1 MSKIRG
7 THSSPGIYTE
17 INDLQYKANSVG
29 ITTLGLVG
37 ETLKGPAFEPIKIS
51 DWPSYTDYF
60 GGTSPVK
67 FKDTQYPQYEL
78 PYIAQSYL
86 KKSNQVYVCRV
97 LGLSGYN
104 AGPAFVITAS
114 TSKGSNDAEPN
125 RHVVAILRARG
136 QYQKYGSSLDN
147 CSTTTSKYDNLEY
160 MCDKIKLV
168 PYKGVSVSWDICN
181 DNVITGGTEIDTTN
195 GFPVNSLN
203 YGQFNIQA
211 IKTTKK
217 TETETG
223 VTETVV
229 AEYSVSLNPGA
240 KDYIYSVLG
249 GTATDGNA
257 ALFVEELYD
266 YKHQENVDSGT
277 VTIINKEPLIIG
289 KLTVTEVTDPV
300 LDFVT
305 LPHTELTKKNL
316 GQTFVYDESRLKSEG
331 MTDNDLPKYAQYKP
345 NTDEFDI
352 TTGDIPVLTAM
363 TTGDIYVVKN
373 FVSSTGKKTLVYAQ
387 VVGSDKNKTKKSVS
401 EITTGNTVGVVNVL
415 KYDTLVYKK
424 TSTGETN
431 TSSVES
437 LSTINDMNDYREQ
450 FRSAVTPWIVS
461 ELKGNSTKLEVKK
474 LFRFHTITDGNEAN
488 SEVKI
493 SISNIRP
500 DDGTFDVIIRDFD
513 DSDGNPTILE
523 SYKKLTMVPGD
534 SKYIGLQIGTV
545 DGTYESK
552 SKYVMVEVIENDMT
566 AECVPAGFM
575 GYPIREYPDFEIK
588 GSNKSAKCISPSFT
602 YNTVYDDDIKDRKQ
616 YFGLSDITGVDI
628 DMLSYKGKNAYS
640 TKYTRGYT
648 NGFHLDS
655 TLSDTVRNA
664 MGKVDGEYTMNVKV
678 DGEDVMHWTTVNVN
692 NVTNEGKPPVIGSES
707 SMSGTIY
714 ENINLRKF
722 TVYPYGGFDGWDI
735 YRKARTNTDEYKANK
750 YKGSVSN
757 GSGSNF
763 SKIYNGDT
771 LNLSGNAITT
781 DYYAYLAGYKQF
793 ENPEL
798 YQINLFATPGIDY
811 VNNGSLVN
819 EVISMLE
826 EDRKDTFYVVTTPDK
841 PSGASDAVDEM
852 YSSSDASSNL
862 DDSSIDT
869 YYAASYYPW
878 VKYYD
883 STNNMYINLPAT
895 KDVLRNMADVDNKKY
910 PWIAPAGIERGDVE
924 CVKTHFF
931 AKLEDEDN
939 VYENRINPIKTFSKD
954 GVKVWGEK
962 TLYTGD
968 TPMNRINT
976 VRLVLYL
983 RKLINESCRR
993 LIFEPNDT
1001 TLKDEFRSIVE
1012 PILQNIK
1019 VERGIVDFRLDI
1031 SQTVEEMDAHEMN
1044 CKLWVKPTPT
1054 LEYIG
1059 ITFMVSPLGVD
1070 FDE

>member
-60 GGTSPVK
+60 GGTSPAK

-104 AGPAFVITAS
+104 AGPAFVITAFGES
-114 TSKGSNDAEPN
+114 DVDNENNKVKG
-125 RHVVAILRARG
+125 HVIAVLRPRG
-136 QYQKYGSSLDN
+136 KYQKYGQLNIDK
-147 CSTTTSKYDNLEY
+147 CQTTSTYDELDYACDTIELTEYVSGTISFDECETGDTKYSFDT
-160 MCDKIKLV
+160 
-168 PYKGVSVSWDICN
+168 N
-181 DNVITGGTEIDTTN
+181 DMGLQGKF
-195 GFPVNSLN
+195 FPVNSLN
-203 YGQFNIQA
+203 YGRFTIVA
-211 IKTTKK
+211 KK
-217 TETETG
+217 GDTIVGT
-223 VTETVV
+223 
-229 AEYSVSLNPGA
+229 YPVSLNAGA

-249 GTATDGNA
+249 GTANDGNA
-257 ALFVEELYD
+257 AVFVEELYD
-266 YKHQENVDSGT
+266 YKLQESVDNGE
-277 VTIINKEPLIIG
+277 IKAILAEPLTVRR
-289 KLTVTEVTDPV
+289 LAVTEVADPV

-305 LPHTELTKKNL
+305 LNQSQLTRKNV
-316 GQTFVYDESRLKSEG
+316 GQTFIYDKSHFGTTQE
-331 MTDNDLPKYAQYKP
+331 DDLPKYSVFKEPEQPRAVTGGKTVTSVWTEMPMVTGEIYIVKQRTDDSGKKVIYYSQLLEENKP
-345 NTDEFDI
+345 KTVSKINNTD
-352 TTGDIPVLTAM
+352 P
-363 TTGDIYVVKN
+363 
-373 FVSSTGKKTLVYAQ
+373 KKPTVNAVY
-387 VVGSDKNKTKKSVS
+387 
-401 EITTGNTVGVVNVL
+401 IL
-415 KYDTLVYKK
+415 KYDTMVYLNDK
-424 TSTGETN
+424 TE
-431 TSSVES
+431 VES
-437 LSTINDMNDYREQ
+437 LSTVNDMNDYKEQ
-450 FRSAVTPWIVS
+450 FRSAMTPWVVS
-461 ELKGNSTKLEVKK
+461 ELKNGGRYGEKHAQQQTESLNLELKK
-474 LFRFHTITDGNEAN
+474 LFRFHTITDGNDAN
-488 SEVKI
+488 REVKI
-493 SISNIRP
+493 SIANIRP
-500 DDGTFDVIIRDFD
+500 DDGTFDVYIRDFD

-534 SKYIGLQIGTV
+534 KKYIGLQIGTI
-545 DGTYESK
+545 DGTYEVK
-552 SKYVMVEVIENDMT
+552 SKYVMVEVIEDDMT
-566 AECVPAGFM
+566 AECVPSGFM
-575 GYPIREYPDFEIK
+575 GYPVRSYGEYKITN
-588 GSNKSAKCISPSFT
+588 NKETATVECIPPSFK
-602 YNTVYDDDIKDRKQ
+602 YNTVYDEDIKSKKQ
-616 YFGLSDITGVDI
+616 YFGLSDITGVDVDI
-628 DMLSYKGKNAYS
+628 LTYKGKNAYS
-640 TKYTRGYT
+640 NKYKTGYT

-655 TLSDTVRNA
+655 TLSLAKLET
-664 MGKVDGEYTMNVKV
+664 GITITIDGEK
-678 DGEDVMHWTTVNVN
+678 DVMGWDTVNVN
-692 NVTNEGKPPVIGSES
+692 NVTSEGKIPVIGTES
-707 SMSGTIY
+707 SMEGTIY
-714 ENINLRKF
+714 EDVNLRKF
-722 TVYPYGGFDGWDI
+722 TLYPYGGFDGWDI
-735 YRKARTNTDEYKANK
+735 YRKSRTNTEEYKANK
-750 YKGSVSN
+750 YKGNVTK
-757 GSGSNF
+757 GSTANF

-1019 VERGIVDFRLDI
+1019 VERGIVDFRLNI

>member
-60 GGTSPVK
+60 GGTSPAK

-104 AGPAFVITAS
+104 AGPAFVITAFGES
-114 TSKGSNDAEPN
+114 DVDKENNKVKG
-125 RHVVAILRARG
+125 HVIAVLRSRG
-136 QYQKYGSSLDN
+136 KYQKYGQLNIDKCQTASTYDELDYA
-147 CSTTTSKYDNLEY
+147 CDTIELTEYVSGTISFDECKTGDTKYSFDAN
-160 MCDKIKLV
+160 
-168 PYKGVSVSWDICN
+168 N
-181 DNVITGGTEIDTTN
+181 DGLDEIL
-195 GFPVNSLN
+195 FPINSLN
-203 YGQFNIQA
+203 YGRFTIVAKKGDA
-211 IKTTKK
+211 IVGT
-217 TETETG
+217 
-223 VTETVV
+223 
-229 AEYSVSLNPGA
+229 YPVSLNAGA

-249 GTATDGNA
+249 GTANDGNA
-257 ALFVEELYD
+257 AVFVEELYD
-266 YKHQENVDSGT
+266 YKLQESVDNGE
-277 VTIINKEPLIIG
+277 IKAILAEPLTVRR
-289 KLTVTEVTDPV
+289 LAVTEVADPV

-305 LPHTELTKKNL
+305 LNQSQLTRKNV
-316 GQTFVYDESRLKSEG
+316 GQTFIYDKSRFDATKE
-331 MTDNDLPKYAQYKP
+331 DDYPKYAEFKKIEP
-345 NTDEFDI
+345 LSLTDGNSGVSEW
-352 TTGDIPVLTAM
+352 TETPMKTGE
-363 TTGDIYVVKN
+363 IYVVKQRTDD
-373 FVSSTGKKTLVYAQ
+373 SGKKVIYYAQ
-387 VVGSDKNKTKKSVS
+387 LLKENKPVQVSQINNTKPT
-401 EITTGNTVGVVNVL
+401 EPTVDAVNIL
-415 KYDTLVYKK
+415 KYDTMVYLESENK
-424 TSTGETN
+424 
-431 TSSVES
+431 VDS
-437 LSTINDMNDYREQ
+437 LSTVNDMNDYKEQ
-450 FRSAVTPWIVS
+450 FRSAMTPWVVS
-461 ELKGNSTKLEVKK
+461 ELKNNFYNPQDKSEKLTLELKK
-474 LFRFHTITDGNEAN
+474 LFRFHTITDGNDAN
-488 SEVKI
+488 REVKI
-493 SISNIRP
+493 SIANIRP
-500 DDGTFDVIIRDFD
+500 DDGTFDVYVRDFD

-534 SKYIGLQIGTV
+534 KKYIGLQIGTI
-545 DGTYESK
+545 DGTYEVK
-552 SKYVMVEVIENDMT
+552 SKYVMVEVIEDDMT
-566 AECVPAGFM
+566 AECVPSGFM
-575 GYPIREYPDFEIK
+575 GYPVRSYGNYDIDLGEGKKLEVTCVP
-588 GSNKSAKCISPSFT
+588 PSFK
-602 YNTVYDDDIKDRKQ
+602 YNTVYDEDIKSKKQ
-616 YFGLSDITGVDI
+616 YFGLSDITGVDVDI
-628 DMLSYKGKNAYS
+628 LTYKGKNAYS
-640 TKYTRGYT
+640 NKYKTGYT

-655 TLSDTVRNA
+655 TLALAKLET
-664 MGKVDGEYTMNVKV
+664 GITITIDGE
-678 DGEDVMHWTTVNVN
+678 EDVMGWDTVNVN
-692 NVTNEGKPPVIGSES
+692 NVTSEGKIPVIGTES
-707 SMSGTIY
+707 SMEGTIY
-714 ENINLRKF
+714 EDVNLRKF
-722 TVYPYGGFDGWDI
+722 TLYPYGGFDGWDI
-735 YRKARTNTDEYKANK
+735 YRKSRTNTDEYKANK
-750 YKGSVSN
+750 YKGNVTK
-757 GSGSNF
+757 GSTSNF

>member
-60 GGTSPVK
+60 GGTSPAK

-104 AGPAFVITAS
+104 AGPAFVITAFGES
-114 TSKGSNDAEPN
+114 DTDEENNKIKG
-125 RHVVAILRARG
+125 HVIAVLRSRG
-136 QYQKYGSSLDN
+136 KYQKYGQLNIDK
-147 CSTTTSKYDNLEY
+147 CQTTSTYDELDYACDTIELTEYVSGTISFDECETGDTKYSFDANN
-160 MCDKIKLV
+160 DGLV
-168 PYKGVSVSWDICN
+168 EKF
-181 DNVITGGTEIDTTN
+181 
-195 GFPVNSLN
+195 FPINSLN
-203 YGQFNIQA
+203 YGRFTIVA
-211 IKTTKK
+211 KK
-217 TETETG
+217 NNKEVG
-223 VTETVV
+223 R
-229 AEYSVSLNPGA
+229 YPVSLNAGA

-249 GTATDGNA
+249 GTANDGNA
-257 ALFVEELYD
+257 AVFVEELYD
-266 YKHQENVDSGT
+266 YKLQESVDNGE
-277 VTIINKEPLIIG
+277 IKAILAEPLTVRR
-289 KLTVTEVTDPV
+289 LAVTEVTDPV

-305 LPHTELTKKNL
+305 LNQSQLTRKNI
-316 GQTFVYDESRLKSEG
+316 GQTFIYDKSRFYAHKE
-331 MTDNDLPKYAQYKP
+331 TDYPKYA
-345 NTDEFDI
+345 EFKTIQPLALNDGNRDVREW
-352 TTGDIPVLTAM
+352 TETPMKTGE
-363 TTGDIYVVKN
+363 IYVVKQRTDD
-373 FVSSTGKKTLVYAQ
+373 SGKKVIYYAQ
-387 VVGSDKNKTKKSVS
+387 LLKENKPVQVS
-401 EITTGNTVGVVNVL
+401 QINNTNPTSPTVDAVNIL
-415 KYDTLVYKK
+415 KYDTMVYLESENK
-424 TSTGETN
+424 
-431 TSSVES
+431 VDS
-437 LSTINDMNDYREQ
+437 LSTVNDMNDYKEQ
-450 FRSAVTPWIVS
+450 FRSAMTPWVVS
-461 ELKGNSTKLEVKK
+461 ELKNNFYNPQDASQKQTLELKK
-474 LFRFHTITDGNEAN
+474 LFRFHTITDGNDAN
-488 SEVKI
+488 REVKI
-493 SISNIRP
+493 SIANIRP
-500 DDGTFDVIIRDFD
+500 DDGTFDVYVRDFD

-534 SKYIGLQIGTV
+534 KKYIGLQIGTI
-545 DGTYESK
+545 DGTYEVK
-552 SKYVMVEVIENDMT
+552 SKYVMVEVIEDDMT
-566 AECVPAGFM
+566 AECVPSGFM
-575 GYPIREYPDFEIK
+575 GYPVRSYGNYDIDLGK
-588 GSNKSAKCISPSFT
+588 GKKLEVTCVPPSFK
-602 YNTVYDDDIKDRKQ
+602 YNTVYDEDIKSKKQ
-616 YFGLSDITGVDI
+616 YFGLSDITGVDVDI
-628 DMLSYKGKNAYS
+628 LTYKGKNAYS
-640 TKYTRGYT
+640 NKYKTGYT

-655 TLSDTVRNA
+655 TLALAKLET
-664 MGKVDGEYTMNVKV
+664 GITITIDGE
-678 DGEDVMHWTTVNVN
+678 EDVMGWDTVNVN
-692 NVTNEGKPPVIGSES
+692 NVTSEGKIPVIGTES
-707 SMSGTIY
+707 SMEGTIY
-714 ENINLRKF
+714 EDVNLRKF
-722 TVYPYGGFDGWDI
+722 TIYPYGGFDGWDI
-735 YRKARTNTDEYKANK
+735 YRKSRTNTDEYKANK
-750 YKGSVSN
+750 YKGNVTK
-757 GSGSNF
+757 GSTANF

-1001 TLKDEFRSIVE
+1001 TLKDEFRSIIE

-1031 SQTVEEMDAHEMN
+1031 SQTLEEMDAHEMN
-1044 CKLWVKPTPT
+1044 CKLWVKPTPP

-1059 ITFMVSPLGVD
+1059 IAFMVSPLGVD

>member
-60 GGTSPVK
+60 GGTSPAK

-104 AGPAFVITAS
+104 AGPAFVITAFGES
-114 TSKGSNDAEPN
+114 DTDEENNKIKG
-125 RHVVAILRARG
+125 HVIAVLRSRG
-136 QYQKYGSSLDN
+136 KYQKYGQLNIDK
-147 CSTTTSKYDNLEY
+147 CQTTSTYDELDYACDTIELTEYVSGTISFDECETGDTKYSFDANN
-160 MCDKIKLV
+160 DGLV
-168 PYKGVSVSWDICN
+168 EKF
-181 DNVITGGTEIDTTN
+181 
-195 GFPVNSLN
+195 FPINSLN
-203 YGQFNIQA
+203 YGRFTIVA
-211 IKTTKK
+211 KK
-217 TETETG
+217 NNKEVG
-223 VTETVV
+223 R
-229 AEYSVSLNPGA
+229 YPVSLNAGA

-249 GTATDGNA
+249 GTANDGNA
-257 ALFVEELYD
+257 AVFVEELYD
-266 YKHQENVDSGT
+266 YKLQESVDNGE
-277 VTIINKEPLIIG
+277 IKAILAEPLTVRR
-289 KLTVTEVTDPV
+289 LAVTEVTDPV

-305 LPHTELTKKNL
+305 LNQSQLTRKNI
-316 GQTFVYDESRLKSEG
+316 GQTFIYDKSRFYAHKE
-331 MTDNDLPKYAQYKP
+331 TDYPKYA
-345 NTDEFDI
+345 EFKIIQPLALNDGNRDVREW
-352 TTGDIPVLTAM
+352 TETPMKTGE
-363 TTGDIYVVKN
+363 IYVVKQRTDD
-373 FVSSTGKKTLVYAQ
+373 SGKKVIYYAQ
-387 VVGSDKNKTKKSVS
+387 LLKENKPVQVS
-401 EITTGNTVGVVNVL
+401 QINNTNPTSPTVDAVNIL
-415 KYDTLVYKK
+415 KYDTMVYLESENK
-424 TSTGETN
+424 
-431 TSSVES
+431 VDS
-437 LSTINDMNDYREQ
+437 LSTVNDMNDYKEQ
-450 FRSAVTPWIVS
+450 FRSAMTPWVVS
-461 ELKGNSTKLEVKK
+461 ELKNNFYNPQDASQKQTLELKK
-474 LFRFHTITDGNEAN
+474 LFRFHTITDGNDAN
-488 SEVKI
+488 REVKI
-493 SISNIRP
+493 SIANIRP
-500 DDGTFDVIIRDFD
+500 DDGTFDVYVRDFD

-534 SKYIGLQIGTV
+534 KKYIGLQIGTI
-545 DGTYESK
+545 DGTYEVK
-552 SKYVMVEVIENDMT
+552 SKYVMVEVIEDDMT
-566 AECVPAGFM
+566 AECVPSGFM
-575 GYPIREYPDFEIK
+575 GYPVRSYGNYDIDLGEGKKLEVTCVP
-588 GSNKSAKCISPSFT
+588 PSFK
-602 YNTVYDDDIKDRKQ
+602 YNTVYDEDIKSKKQ
-616 YFGLSDITGVDI
+616 YFGLSDITGVDVDI
-628 DMLSYKGKNAYS
+628 LTYKGKNAYS
-640 TKYTRGYT
+640 NKYKTGYT

-655 TLSDTVRNA
+655 TLSLAKLET
-664 MGKVDGEYTMNVKV
+664 GITITIDGE
-678 DGEDVMHWTTVNVN
+678 EDVMGWDTVNVN
-692 NVTNEGKPPVIGSES
+692 NVTSEGKIPVIGTES
-707 SMSGTIY
+707 SMEGTIY
-714 ENINLRKF
+714 EDVNLRKF
-722 TVYPYGGFDGWDI
+722 TLYPYGGFDGWDI
-735 YRKARTNTDEYKANK
+735 YRKSRTNTDEYKANK
-750 YKGSVSN
+750 YKGNVTK
-757 GSGSNF
+757 GSTANF

-931 AKLEDEDN
+931 TKLEDEDN
-939 VYENRINPIKTFSKD
+939 VYDNRINPIKTFSKD

-1031 SQTVEEMDAHEMN
+1031 SQTLEEMDAHEMN

>member
-60 GGTSPVK
+60 GGTSPAK

-104 AGPAFVITAS
+104 AGPAFVITAFGES
-114 TSKGSNDAEPN
+114 DTDEENNKIKG
-125 RHVVAILRARG
+125 HVIAVLRSRG
-136 QYQKYGSSLDN
+136 KYQKYGQLNIDK
-147 CSTTTSKYDNLEY
+147 CQTTSTYDELDYACDTIELTEYVSGTISFDECETGDTKYSFDANNDGLVQ
-160 MCDKIKLV
+160 KLFL
-168 PYKGVSVSWDICN
+168 PI
-181 DNVITGGTEIDTTN
+181 
-195 GFPVNSLN
+195 NSLN
-203 YGQFNIQA
+203 YGRFTIVA
-211 IKTTKK
+211 KK
-217 TETETG
+217 NNKEVG
-223 VTETVV
+223 R
-229 AEYSVSLNPGA
+229 YPVSLNAGA

-249 GTATDGNA
+249 GTANDGNA
-257 ALFVEELYD
+257 AVFVEELYD
-266 YKHQENVDSGT
+266 YKLQESVDNGE
-277 VTIINKEPLIIG
+277 IKAILAEPLTVRR
-289 KLTVTEVTDPV
+289 LAVTEVTDPV

-305 LPHTELTKKNL
+305 LNQSQLTRKNI
-316 GQTFVYDESRLKSEG
+316 GQTFIYDKSRFYATKE
-331 MTDNDLPKYAQYKP
+331 DDYPKYAEFKKIEP
-345 NTDEFDI
+345 LTLTDGNSGVSGWTE
-352 TTGDIPVLTAM
+352 TQMKTGE
-363 TTGDIYVVKN
+363 IYVVKQRTDD
-373 FVSSTGKKTLVYAQ
+373 SGKKVIYYAQ
-387 VVGSDKNKTKKSVS
+387 LLKEDNPVQVS
-401 EITTGNTVGVVNVL
+401 QINNTNPTSPTVDAVNIL
-415 KYDTLVYKK
+415 KYDTMVYLESENK
-424 TSTGETN
+424 
-431 TSSVES
+431 VDS
-437 LSTINDMNDYREQ
+437 LSTVNDMNDYKEQ
-450 FRSAVTPWIVS
+450 FRSAMTPWVVS
-461 ELKGNSTKLEVKK
+461 ELKNNFYNPQDASQKHTLELKK
-474 LFRFHTITDGNEAN
+474 LFRFHTITDGNDAN
-488 SEVKI
+488 REVKI
-493 SISNIRP
+493 SIANIRP
-500 DDGTFDVIIRDFD
+500 DDGTFDVYVRDFD

-534 SKYIGLQIGTV
+534 KKYIGLQIGTI
-545 DGTYESK
+545 DGTYEVK
-552 SKYVMVEVIENDMT
+552 SKYVMVEVIEDDMT
-566 AECVPAGFM
+566 AECVPSGFM
-575 GYPIREYPDFEIK
+575 GYPVRSYGNYDIDLGK
-588 GSNKSAKCISPSFT
+588 GKKLEVTCVPPSFK
-602 YNTVYDDDIKDRKQ
+602 YNTVYDEDIKSKKQ
-616 YFGLSDITGVDI
+616 YFGLSDITGVDVDI
-628 DMLSYKGKNAYS
+628 LTYKGKNAYS
-640 TKYTRGYT
+640 NKYKTGYT

-655 TLSDTVRNA
+655 TLSLAKLET
-664 MGKVDGEYTMNVKV
+664 GITITIDGE
-678 DGEDVMHWTTVNVN
+678 EDVMGWDTVNVN
-692 NVTNEGKPPVIGSES
+692 NVTSEGKIPVIGTES
-707 SMSGTIY
+707 SMEGTIY
-714 ENINLRKF
+714 EDVNLRKF
-722 TVYPYGGFDGWDI
+722 TLYPYGGFDGWDI
-735 YRKARTNTDEYKANK
+735 YRKSRTNTDEYKANK
-750 YKGSVSN
+750 YKGNVTK
-757 GSGSNF
+757 GSTANF

-931 AKLEDEDN
+931 TKLEDEDN
-939 VYENRINPIKTFSKD
+939 VYDNRINPIKTFSKD

-1031 SQTVEEMDAHEMN
+1031 SQTLEEMDAHEMN
-1044 CKLWVKPTPT
+1044 CKLWVKPTPP

-1059 ITFMVSPLGVD
+1059 IAFMVSPLGVD

>member
-60 GGTSPVK
+60 GGTSPAK

-104 AGPAFVITAS
+104 AGPAFVITAFGES
-114 TSKGSNDAEPN
+114 DTDEENNKIKG
-125 RHVVAILRARG
+125 HVIAVLRSRG
-136 QYQKYGSSLDN
+136 KYQKYGQLNIDK
-147 CSTTTSKYDNLEY
+147 CQTTSTYDELDYACDTIELTEYVSGTISFDECETGDTKYSFDAN
-160 MCDKIKLV
+160 
-168 PYKGVSVSWDICN
+168 N
-181 DNVITGGTEIDTTN
+181 DGLDEIL
-195 GFPVNSLN
+195 FPINSLN
-203 YGQFNIQA
+203 YGRFTIVA
-211 IKTTKK
+211 KK
-217 TETETG
+217 NNKEVG
-223 VTETVV
+223 R
-229 AEYSVSLNPGA
+229 YPVSLNAGA

-249 GTATDGNA
+249 GTANDGNA
-257 ALFVEELYD
+257 AVFVEELYD
-266 YKHQENVDSGT
+266 YKLQESVDNGE
-277 VTIINKEPLIIG
+277 IKAILAEPLTVRR
-289 KLTVTEVTDPV
+289 LAVTEVTDPV

-305 LPHTELTKKNL
+305 LNQSQLTRKNI
-316 GQTFVYDESRLKSEG
+316 GQTFIYDKSRFYATKE
-331 MTDNDLPKYAQYKP
+331 DDYPKYAEFKKIEP
-345 NTDEFDI
+345 LTLTDGNSGVSGWTE
-352 TTGDIPVLTAM
+352 TQMKTGE
-363 TTGDIYVVKN
+363 IYVVKQRTDD
-373 FVSSTGKKTLVYAQ
+373 SGKKVIYYAQ
-387 VVGSDKNKTKKSVS
+387 LLKEDNPVQVS
-401 EITTGNTVGVVNVL
+401 QINNTNPTSPTVDAVNIL
-415 KYDTLVYKK
+415 KYDTMVYLESENK
-424 TSTGETN
+424 
-431 TSSVES
+431 VDS
-437 LSTINDMNDYREQ
+437 LSTVNDMNDYKEQ
-450 FRSAVTPWIVS
+450 FRSAMTPWVVS
-461 ELKGNSTKLEVKK
+461 ELKNNFYNPQDASQKHTLELKK
-474 LFRFHTITDGNEAN
+474 LFRFHTITDGNDAN
-488 SEVKI
+488 REVKI
-493 SISNIRP
+493 SIANIRP
-500 DDGTFDVIIRDFD
+500 DDGTFDVYVRDFD

-534 SKYIGLQIGTV
+534 KKYIGLQIGTI
-545 DGTYESK
+545 DGTYEVK
-552 SKYVMVEVIENDMT
+552 SKYVMVEVIEDDMT
-566 AECVPAGFM
+566 AECVPSGFM
-575 GYPIREYPDFEIK
+575 GYPVRSYGNYDIDLGK
-588 GSNKSAKCISPSFT
+588 GKKLEVTCVPPSFK
-602 YNTVYDDDIKDRKQ
+602 YNTVYDEDIKSKKQ
-616 YFGLSDITGVDI
+616 YFGLSDITGVDVDI
-628 DMLSYKGKNAYS
+628 LTYKGKNAYS
-640 TKYTRGYT
+640 NKYKTGYT

-655 TLSDTVRNA
+655 TLSLAKLET
-664 MGKVDGEYTMNVKV
+664 GITITIDGE
-678 DGEDVMHWTTVNVN
+678 EDVMGWDTVNVN
-692 NVTNEGKPPVIGSES
+692 NVTSEGKIPVIGTES
-707 SMSGTIY
+707 SMEGTIY
-714 ENINLRKF
+714 EDVNLRKF
-722 TVYPYGGFDGWDI
+722 TLYPYGGFDGWDI
-735 YRKARTNTDEYKANK
+735 YRKSRTNTDEYKANK
-750 YKGSVSN
+750 YKGNVTK
-757 GSGSNF
+757 GSTANF

-1031 SQTVEEMDAHEMN
+1031 SQTLEEMDAHEMN

>member
-7 THSSPGIYTE
+7 THSSPGLYDE

-51 DWPSYTDYF
+51 DWSLYTDYF
-60 GGTSPVK
+60 GGTSPAK

-104 AGPAFVITAS
+104 AGPAFVITAFGES
-114 TSKGSNDAEPN
+114 DTDEENNKIKG
-125 RHVVAILRARG
+125 HVIAVLRSRG
-136 QYQKYGSSLDN
+136 KYQKYGQLNIDK
-147 CSTTTSKYDNLEY
+147 CQTTSTYDELDYACDTIELTEYVSGTISFDECETGDTKYSFDANN
-160 MCDKIKLV
+160 DGLV
-168 PYKGVSVSWDICN
+168 EKF
-181 DNVITGGTEIDTTN
+181 
-195 GFPVNSLN
+195 FPINSLN
-203 YGQFNIQA
+203 YGRFTIVA
-211 IKTTKK
+211 KK
-217 TETETG
+217 NNQEVG
-223 VTETVV
+223 R
-229 AEYSVSLNPGA
+229 YPVSLNAGA

-249 GTATDGNA
+249 GTANDGNA
-257 ALFVEELYD
+257 AVFVEELYD
-266 YKHQENVDSGT
+266 YKLQESVDNGE
-277 VTIINKEPLIIG
+277 IKAILAEPLTVRR
-289 KLTVTEVTDPV
+289 LAVTEVADPV

-305 LPHTELTKKNL
+305 LNQSQLTKKNV
-316 GQTFVYDESRLKSEG
+316 GQTFIYDESRFYATKD
-331 MTDNDLPKYAQYKP
+331 TDYPKYEEIKP
-345 NTDEFDI
+345 LTLTDGNSGVREWVE
-352 TTGDIPVLTAM
+352 TPMKTGE
-363 TTGDIYVVKN
+363 IYVVKQRTDE
-373 FVSSTGKKTLVYAQ
+373 SGKKVIYYAQ
-387 VVGSDKNKTKKSVS
+387 LLKENKPVQVS
-401 EITTGNTVGVVNVL
+401 QINNTNPTSPTVDAVNIL
-415 KYDTLVYKK
+415 KYDTMVYLESENK
-424 TSTGETN
+424 
-431 TSSVES
+431 VDS
-437 LSTINDMNDYREQ
+437 LSTVNDMNDYKEQ
-450 FRSAVTPWIVS
+450 FRSAMTPWVVS
-461 ELKGNSTKLEVKK
+461 ELKNNFYNPQDASKKQTLELKK
-474 LFRFHTITDGNEAN
+474 LFRFHTITDGNDAN
-488 SEVKI
+488 REVKI
-493 SISNIRP
+493 SIANIRP
-500 DDGTFDVIIRDFD
+500 DDGTFDVYIRDFD

-534 SKYIGLQIGTV
+534 KKYIGLQIGTI
-545 DGTYESK
+545 DGTYEVK
-552 SKYVMVEVIENDMT
+552 SKYVMVEVIEDDMT
-566 AECVPAGFM
+566 AECVPSGFM
-575 GYPIREYPDFEIK
+575 GYPVRSYGEYKITNNEETVTVE
-588 GSNKSAKCISPSFT
+588 CIPPSFK
-602 YNTVYDDDIKDRKQ
+602 YNTVYDEDIKSKKQ
-616 YFGLSDITGVDI
+616 YFGLSDITGVDVDI
-628 DMLSYKGKNAYS
+628 LTYKGKNAYS
-640 TKYTRGYT
+640 NKYKTGYT

-655 TLSDTVRNA
+655 TLSLAKLET
-664 MGKVDGEYTMNVKV
+664 GITITIDGEK
-678 DGEDVMHWTTVNVN
+678 DVMGWDTVNVN
-692 NVTNEGKPPVIGSES
+692 NVTSEGKIPVIGTES
-707 SMSGTIY
+707 SMEGTIY
-714 ENINLRKF
+714 EDVNLRKF
-722 TVYPYGGFDGWDI
+722 TLYPYGGFDGWDI
-735 YRKARTNTDEYKANK
+735 YRKSRTNTDEYKANK
-750 YKGSVSN
+750 YKGNVTK
-757 GSGSNF
+757 GSTANF

>member
-60 GGTSPVK
+60 GGTSPAK

-104 AGPAFVITAS
+104 AGPAFVITAFGES
-114 TSKGSNDAEPN
+114 DVDEENNKVKG
-125 RHVVAILRARG
+125 HVIAVLRSRG
-136 QYQKYGSSLDN
+136 KYQKYGQLNIDK
-147 CSTTTSKYDNLEY
+147 CQTTSTYDELDYACDTIELTEYVSGTISFDECETGDTKYSFDT
-160 MCDKIKLV
+160 
-168 PYKGVSVSWDICN
+168 N
-181 DNVITGGTEIDTTN
+181 DSGLQGKS
-195 GFPVNSLN
+195 FPVNSLN
-203 YGQFNIQA
+203 YGRFTIVA
-211 IKTTKK
+211 KK
-217 TETETG
+217 NNKEVG
-223 VTETVV
+223 R
-229 AEYSVSLNPGA
+229 YPVSLNAGA

-249 GTATDGNA
+249 GTANDGNA
-257 ALFVEELYD
+257 AVFVEELYD
-266 YKHQENVDSGT
+266 YKLQESVDNGE
-277 VTIINKEPLIIG
+277 IKAILAEPLTVRR
-289 KLTVTEVTDPV
+289 LAVTEVADPV

-305 LPHTELTKKNL
+305 LNQSQLTRKNV
-316 GQTFVYDESRLKSEG
+316 GQTFIYDKSRFYATKE
-331 MTDNDLPKYAQYKP
+331 DDYPKYAEFKEILP
-345 NTDEFDI
+345 LTLTDGNSGVREW
-352 TTGDIPVLTAM
+352 TETPMKTGE
-363 TTGDIYVVKN
+363 IYVVKQRTDD
-373 FVSSTGKKTLVYAQ
+373 SGKKVIYYSQLLKENKPVQ
-387 VVGSDKNKTKKSVS
+387 VSQIN
-401 EITTGNTVGVVNVL
+401 NTNPIEPTVNAVNIL
-415 KYDTLVYKK
+415 KYDTMVYLESKNK
-424 TSTGETN
+424 
-431 TSSVES
+431 VDS
-437 LSTINDMNDYREQ
+437 LSTVNDMNDYKEQ
-450 FRSAVTPWIVS
+450 FRSATTPWVVS
-461 ELKGNSTKLEVKK
+461 ELKNNFYNPQDASEKLTLELKK
-474 LFRFHTITDGNEAN
+474 LFRFHTITDGNDAN
-488 SEVKI
+488 REVKI
-493 SISNIRP
+493 SIANIRP
-500 DDGTFDVIIRDFD
+500 DDGTFDVYIRDFD

-534 SKYIGLQIGTV
+534 KKYIGLQIGTI
-545 DGTYESK
+545 DGTYEVK
-552 SKYVMVEVIENDMT
+552 SKYVMVEVIEDDMT
-566 AECVPAGFM
+566 AECVPSGFM
-575 GYPIREYPDFEIK
+575 GYPVRSYGNYDIDLGESKKLEVTCVP
-588 GSNKSAKCISPSFT
+588 PSFK
-602 YNTVYDDDIKDRKQ
+602 YNTVYDEDIKSKKQ
-616 YFGLSDITGVDI
+616 YFGLSDITGVDVDI
-628 DMLSYKGKNAYS
+628 LTYKGKNAS
-640 TKYTRGYT
+640 SNKYKTGYT

-655 TLSDTVRNA
+655 TLSLAKLET
-664 MGKVDGEYTMNVKV
+664 GITITIDGE
-678 DGEDVMHWTTVNVN
+678 EDVMGWDTVNVN
-692 NVTNEGKPPVIGSES
+692 NVTSEGKIPVIGTES
-707 SMSGTIY
+707 SMEGTIY
-714 ENINLRKF
+714 EDVNLRKF
-722 TVYPYGGFDGWDI
+722 TIYPYGGFDGWDI
-735 YRKARTNTDEYKANK
+735 YRKSRTNTDEYKANK
-750 YKGSVSN
+750 YKGNVTK
-757 GSGSNF
+757 GSTANF

-811 VNNGSLVN
+811 VNNGSLVH

-1001 TLKDEFRSIVE
+1001 TLKDEFRSLVE

-1031 SQTVEEMDAHEMN
+1031 SQTIEEMDAHEMN

-1059 ITFMVSPLGVD
+1059 IAFMVSPLGVD

>member
-60 GGTSPVK
+60 GGTSPAK

-104 AGPAFVITAS
+104 AGPAFVITAFGES
-114 TSKGSNDAEPN
+114 DTDEENNKIKG
-125 RHVVAILRARG
+125 HVIAVLRSRG
-136 QYQKYGSSLDN
+136 KYQKYGQLNIDK
-147 CSTTTSKYDNLEY
+147 CQTTSTYDELDYACDTIELTEYVSGTISFDECETGDTKYSFDANN
-160 MCDKIKLV
+160 DGLV
-168 PYKGVSVSWDICN
+168 EKF
-181 DNVITGGTEIDTTN
+181 
-195 GFPVNSLN
+195 FPINSLN
-203 YGQFNIQA
+203 YGRFTIVA
-211 IKTTKK
+211 KK
-217 TETETG
+217 NNKEVG
-223 VTETVV
+223 R
-229 AEYSVSLNPGA
+229 YPVSLNAGA

-249 GTATDGNA
+249 GTANDGNA
-257 ALFVEELYD
+257 AVFVEELYD
-266 YKHQENVDSGT
+266 YKLQESVDNGE
-277 VTIINKEPLIIG
+277 IKAILAEPLTVRR
-289 KLTVTEVTDPV
+289 LAVTEVTDPV

-305 LPHTELTKKNL
+305 LNQSQLTRKNI
-316 GQTFVYDESRLKSEG
+316 GQTFIYDKSRFYAHKE
-331 MTDNDLPKYAQYKP
+331 TDYPKYA
-345 NTDEFDI
+345 EFKTIQPLALNDGNRDVREW
-352 TTGDIPVLTAM
+352 TETPMKTGE
-363 TTGDIYVVKN
+363 IYVVKQRTDD
-373 FVSSTGKKTLVYAQ
+373 SGKKVIYYSQLLKENKPVQ
-387 VVGSDKNKTKKSVS
+387 VSQIN
-401 EITTGNTVGVVNVL
+401 NTNPIEPTVNAVNIL
-415 KYDTLVYKK
+415 KYDTMVYLESENK
-424 TSTGETN
+424 
-431 TSSVES
+431 VDS
-437 LSTINDMNDYREQ
+437 LSTVNDMNDYKEQ
-450 FRSAVTPWIVS
+450 FRSAMTPWVVS
-461 ELKGNSTKLEVKK
+461 ELKNNFYNPQDKSEKLTLELKK
-474 LFRFHTITDGNEAN
+474 LFRFHTITDGNDAN
-488 SEVKI
+488 REVKI
-493 SISNIRP
+493 SIANIRP
-500 DDGTFDVIIRDFD
+500 DDGTFDVYVRDFD

-534 SKYIGLQIGTV
+534 KKYIGLQIGTI
-545 DGTYESK
+545 DGTYEVK
-552 SKYVMVEVIENDMT
+552 SKYVMVEVIEDDMT
-566 AECVPAGFM
+566 AECVPSGFM
-575 GYPIREYPDFEIK
+575 GYPVRSYGNYDIDLGEGKKLEVTCVP
-588 GSNKSAKCISPSFT
+588 PSFK
-602 YNTVYDDDIKDRKQ
+602 YNTVYDEDIKSKKQ
-616 YFGLSDITGVDI
+616 YFGLSDITGVDVDI
-628 DMLSYKGKNAYS
+628 LTYKGKNAYS
-640 TKYTRGYT
+640 NKYKTGYT

-655 TLSDTVRNA
+655 TLALAKLET
-664 MGKVDGEYTMNVKV
+664 GITITIDGE
-678 DGEDVMHWTTVNVN
+678 EDVMGWDTVNVN
-692 NVTNEGKPPVIGSES
+692 NVTSEGKIPVIGTES
-707 SMSGTIY
+707 SMEGTIY
-714 ENINLRKF
+714 EDVNLRKF
-722 TVYPYGGFDGWDI
+722 TIYPYGGFDGWDI
-735 YRKARTNTDEYKANK
+735 YRKSRTNTDEYKANK
-750 YKGSVSN
+750 YKGNVTK
-757 GSGSNF
+757 GSTANF

-1031 SQTVEEMDAHEMN
+1031 SQTLEEMDAHEMN
-1044 CKLWVKPTPT
+1044 CKLWVKPTPP

-1059 ITFMVSPLGVD
+1059 IAFMVSPLGVD

>member
-60 GGTSPVK
+60 GGTSPAK

-104 AGPAFVITAS
+104 AGPAFVITAFGES
-114 TSKGSNDAEPN
+114 DTDEENNKIKG
-125 RHVVAILRARG
+125 HVIAVLRSRG
-136 QYQKYGSSLDN
+136 KYQKYGQLNIDK
-147 CSTTTSKYDNLEY
+147 CQTTSTYDELDYACDTIELKEYVSGTISFDECKTGDTKYSFDANNDGLVQ
-160 MCDKIKLV
+160 KLFL
-168 PYKGVSVSWDICN
+168 PI
-181 DNVITGGTEIDTTN
+181 
-195 GFPVNSLN
+195 NSLN
-203 YGQFNIQA
+203 YGRFTIVA
-211 IKTTKK
+211 KK
-217 TETETG
+217 NNKEVG
-223 VTETVV
+223 R
-229 AEYSVSLNPGA
+229 YPVSLNAGA

-249 GTATDGNA
+249 GTANDGNA
-257 ALFVEELYD
+257 AVFVEELYD
-266 YKHQENVDSGT
+266 YKLQESVDNGE
-277 VTIINKEPLIIG
+277 IKAILAEPLTVRR
-289 KLTVTEVTDPV
+289 LAVTEVTDPV

-305 LPHTELTKKNL
+305 LNQSQLTRKNI
-316 GQTFVYDESRLKSEG
+316 GQTFIYDKSRFYATKE
-331 MTDNDLPKYAQYKP
+331 DDYPKYAEFKKIEP
-345 NTDEFDI
+345 LTLTDGNSGVSGWTE
-352 TTGDIPVLTAM
+352 TQMKTGE
-363 TTGDIYVVKN
+363 IYVVKQRTDD
-373 FVSSTGKKTLVYAQ
+373 SGKKVIYYAQ
-387 VVGSDKNKTKKSVS
+387 LLKEDNPVQVS
-401 EITTGNTVGVVNVL
+401 QINNTNPTSPTVDAVNIL
-415 KYDTLVYKK
+415 KYDTMVYLESENK
-424 TSTGETN
+424 
-431 TSSVES
+431 VDS
-437 LSTINDMNDYREQ
+437 LSTVNDMNDYKEQ
-450 FRSAVTPWIVS
+450 FRSAMTPWVVS
-461 ELKGNSTKLEVKK
+461 ELKNNFYNPQDASQKHTLELKK
-474 LFRFHTITDGNEAN
+474 LFRFHTITDGNDAN
-488 SEVKI
+488 REVKI
-493 SISNIRP
+493 SIANIRP
-500 DDGTFDVIIRDFD
+500 DDGTFDVYVRDFD

-534 SKYIGLQIGTV
+534 KKYIGLQIGTI
-545 DGTYESK
+545 DGTYEVK
-552 SKYVMVEVIENDMT
+552 SKYVMVEVIEDDMT
-566 AECVPAGFM
+566 AECVPSGFM
-575 GYPIREYPDFEIK
+575 GYPVRSYGNYDIDLGK
-588 GSNKSAKCISPSFT
+588 GKKLEVTCVPPSFK
-602 YNTVYDDDIKDRKQ
+602 YNTVYDEDIKSKKQ
-616 YFGLSDITGVDI
+616 YFGLSDITGVDVDI
-628 DMLSYKGKNAYS
+628 LTYKGKNAYS
-640 TKYTRGYT
+640 NKYKTGYT

-655 TLSDTVRNA
+655 TLSLAKLET
-664 MGKVDGEYTMNVKV
+664 GITITIDGE
-678 DGEDVMHWTTVNVN
+678 EDVMGWDTVNVN
-692 NVTNEGKPPVIGSES
+692 NVTSEGKIPVIGTES
-707 SMSGTIY
+707 SMEGTIY
-714 ENINLRKF
+714 EDVNLRKF
-722 TVYPYGGFDGWDI
+722 TLYPYGGFDGWDI
-735 YRKARTNTDEYKANK
+735 YRKSRTNTDEYKANK
-750 YKGSVSN
+750 YKGNVTK
-757 GSGSNF
+757 GSTANF

-931 AKLEDEDN
+931 TKLEDEDN
-939 VYENRINPIKTFSKD
+939 VYDNRINPIKTFSKD

-1031 SQTVEEMDAHEMN
+1031 SQTLEEMDAHEMN
-1044 CKLWVKPTPT
+1044 CKLWVKPTPP

-1059 ITFMVSPLGVD
+1059 IAFMVSPLGVD

>member
-60 GGTSPVK
+60 GGTSPAK

-104 AGPAFVITAS
+104 AGPAFVITAFGES
-114 TSKGSNDAEPN
+114 DTDEENNKIKG
-125 RHVVAILRARG
+125 HVIAVLRSRG
-136 QYQKYGSSLDN
+136 KYQKYGQLNIDK
-147 CSTTTSKYDNLEY
+147 CQTTSTYDELDYACDTIELTEYVSGTISFDECETGDTKYSFDANN
-160 MCDKIKLV
+160 DGLV
-168 PYKGVSVSWDICN
+168 EKF
-181 DNVITGGTEIDTTN
+181 
-195 GFPVNSLN
+195 FPINSLN
-203 YGQFNIQA
+203 YGRFTIVA
-211 IKTTKK
+211 KK
-217 TETETG
+217 NNKEVG
-223 VTETVV
+223 R
-229 AEYSVSLNPGA
+229 YPVSLNAGA

-249 GTATDGNA
+249 GTANDGNA
-257 ALFVEELYD
+257 AVFVEELYD
-266 YKHQENVDSGT
+266 YKLQESVDNGE
-277 VTIINKEPLIIG
+277 IKAILAEPLTVRR
-289 KLTVTEVTDPV
+289 LAVTEVTDPV

-305 LPHTELTKKNL
+305 LNQSQLTRKNI
-316 GQTFVYDESRLKSEG
+316 GQTFIYDKSRFYAHKE
-331 MTDNDLPKYAQYKP
+331 TDYPKYA
-345 NTDEFDI
+345 EFKIIQPLALNDGNRDVREW
-352 TTGDIPVLTAM
+352 TETPMKTGE
-363 TTGDIYVVKN
+363 IYVVKQRTDD
-373 FVSSTGKKTLVYAQ
+373 SGKKVIYYAQ
-387 VVGSDKNKTKKSVS
+387 LLKENKPVQVS
-401 EITTGNTVGVVNVL
+401 QINNTNPTSPTVDAVNIL
-415 KYDTLVYKK
+415 KYDTMVYLESENK
-424 TSTGETN
+424 
-431 TSSVES
+431 VDS
-437 LSTINDMNDYREQ
+437 LSTVNDMNDYKEQ
-450 FRSAVTPWIVS
+450 FRSAMTPWVVS
-461 ELKGNSTKLEVKK
+461 ELKNNFYNPQDASQKQTLELKK
-474 LFRFHTITDGNEAN
+474 LFRFHTITDGNDAN
-488 SEVKI
+488 REVKI
-493 SISNIRP
+493 SIANIRP
-500 DDGTFDVIIRDFD
+500 DDGTFDVYVRDFD

-534 SKYIGLQIGTV
+534 KKYIGLQIGTI
-545 DGTYESK
+545 DGTYEVK
-552 SKYVMVEVIENDMT
+552 SKYVMVEVIEDDMT
-566 AECVPAGFM
+566 AECVPSGFM
-575 GYPIREYPDFEIK
+575 GYPVRSYGNYDIDLGEGKKLEVTCVP
-588 GSNKSAKCISPSFT
+588 PSFK
-602 YNTVYDDDIKDRKQ
+602 YNTVYDEDIKSKKQ
-616 YFGLSDITGVDI
+616 YFGLSDITGVDVDI
-628 DMLSYKGKNAYS
+628 LTYKGKNAYS
-640 TKYTRGYT
+640 NKYKTGYT

-655 TLSDTVRNA
+655 TLSLAKLET
-664 MGKVDGEYTMNVKV
+664 GITITIDGE
-678 DGEDVMHWTTVNVN
+678 EDVMGWDTVNVN
-692 NVTNEGKPPVIGSES
+692 NVTSEGKIPVIGTES
-707 SMSGTIY
+707 SMEGTIY
-714 ENINLRKF
+714 EDVNLRKF
-722 TVYPYGGFDGWDI
+722 TLYPYGGFDGWDI
-735 YRKARTNTDEYKANK
+735 YRKSRTNTDEYKANK
-750 YKGSVSN
+750 YKGNVTK
-757 GSGSNF
+757 GSTANF

-931 AKLEDEDN
+931 TKLEDEDN
-939 VYENRINPIKTFSKD
+939 VYDNRINPIKTFSKD

-1031 SQTVEEMDAHEMN
+1031 SQTLEEMDAHEMN
-1044 CKLWVKPTPT
+1044 CKLWVKPTPP

-1059 ITFMVSPLGVD
+1059 IAFMVSPLGVD

>member
-60 GGTSPVK
+60 GGTSPAK

-114 TSKGSNDAEPN
+114 TSKGSDGVEPN

-136 QYQKYGSSLDN
+136 QYQKYGSSFGN

-160 MCDKIKLV
+160 MCDKIELA

-203 YGQFNIQA
+203 YGQFNIKA

-217 TETETG
+217 TETG

-277 VTIINKEPLIIG
+277 VTIINKEPLIID

-331 MTDNDLPKYAQYKP
+331 MSDDDLPKYAEYNEKS
-345 NTDEFDI
+345 DEFKTKD
-352 TTGDIPVLTAM
+352 DAPVLTAM

-373 FVSSTGKKTLVYAQ
+373 FVSSTGKKKLVYAQ
-387 VVGSDKNKTKKSVS
+387 VVDRDKIKKSVS
-401 EITTGNTVGVVNVL
+401 EITTGNTVNVVNVL

-640 TKYTRGYT
+640 TKYTKGYT

-655 TLSDTVRNA
+655 TLSDAVRNA
-664 MGKVDGEYTMNVKV
+664 MGNNSGLDVKV
-678 DGEDVMHWTTVNVN
+678 DGEDTMKWTTVNVN

-1059 ITFMVSPLGVD
+1059 IAFMVSPLGVD

>member
-60 GGTSPVK
+60 GGTSPAK

-104 AGPAFVITAS
+104 AGPAFVITAFGES
-114 TSKGSNDAEPN
+114 DTDEENNKIKG
-125 RHVVAILRARG
+125 HVIAVLRSRG
-136 QYQKYGSSLDN
+136 KYQKYGQLNIDK
-147 CSTTTSKYDNLEY
+147 CQTTSTYDELDYACDTIELTEYVSGTISFDECETGDTKYSFDANN
-160 MCDKIKLV
+160 DGLV
-168 PYKGVSVSWDICN
+168 EKF
-181 DNVITGGTEIDTTN
+181 
-195 GFPVNSLN
+195 FPINSLN
-203 YGQFNIQA
+203 YGRFTIVA
-211 IKTTKK
+211 KK
-217 TETETG
+217 NNKEVG
-223 VTETVV
+223 R
-229 AEYSVSLNPGA
+229 YPVSLNAGA

-249 GTATDGNA
+249 GTANDGNA
-257 ALFVEELYD
+257 AVFVEELYD
-266 YKHQENVDSGT
+266 YKLQESVDNGE
-277 VTIINKEPLIIG
+277 IKAILAEPLTVRR
-289 KLTVTEVTDPV
+289 LAVTEVTDPV

-305 LPHTELTKKNL
+305 LNQSQLTRKNI
-316 GQTFVYDESRLKSEG
+316 GQTFIYDKSRFYAHKE
-331 MTDNDLPKYAQYKP
+331 TDYPKYA
-345 NTDEFDI
+345 EFKIIQPLALNDGNRDVREW
-352 TTGDIPVLTAM
+352 TETPMKTGE
-363 TTGDIYVVKN
+363 IYVVKQRTDD
-373 FVSSTGKKTLVYAQ
+373 SGKKVIYYAQ
-387 VVGSDKNKTKKSVS
+387 LLKENKPVQVS
-401 EITTGNTVGVVNVL
+401 QINNTNPTSPTVDAVNIL
-415 KYDTLVYKK
+415 KYDTMVYLESENK
-424 TSTGETN
+424 
-431 TSSVES
+431 VDS
-437 LSTINDMNDYREQ
+437 LSTVNDMNDYKEQ
-450 FRSAVTPWIVS
+450 FRSATTPWVVS
-461 ELKGNSTKLEVKK
+461 ELKNNFYNPQDASQKQTLELKK
-474 LFRFHTITDGNEAN
+474 LFRFHTITDGNDAN
-488 SEVKI
+488 REVKI
-493 SISNIRP
+493 SIANIRP
-500 DDGTFDVIIRDFD
+500 DDGTFDVYVRDFD

-534 SKYIGLQIGTV
+534 KKYIGLQIGTI
-545 DGTYESK
+545 DGTYEVK
-552 SKYVMVEVIENDMT
+552 SKYVMVEVIEDDMT
-566 AECVPAGFM
+566 AECVPSGFM
-575 GYPIREYPDFEIK
+575 GYPVRSYGEYKITNNEK
-588 GSNKSAKCISPSFT
+588 TVTVECIPPSFK
-602 YNTVYDDDIKDRKQ
+602 YNTVYDEDIKSKKQ
-616 YFGLSDITGVDI
+616 YFGLSDITGVDVDI
-628 DMLSYKGKNAYS
+628 LTYKGKNAYS
-640 TKYTRGYT
+640 NKYKTGYT

-655 TLSDTVRNA
+655 TLSLAKLET
-664 MGKVDGEYTMNVKV
+664 GITITIDGE
-678 DGEDVMHWTTVNVN
+678 EDVMGWDTVNVN
-692 NVTNEGKPPVIGSES
+692 NVTSEGKIPVIGTES
-707 SMSGTIY
+707 SMEGTIY
-714 ENINLRKF
+714 EDVNLRKF
-722 TVYPYGGFDGWDI
+722 TLYPYGGFDGWDI
-735 YRKARTNTDEYKANK
+735 YRKSRTNTDEYKANK
-750 YKGSVSN
+750 YKGNVTK
-757 GSGSNF
+757 GSTANF

-931 AKLEDEDN
+931 TKLEDEDN
-939 VYENRINPIKTFSKD
+939 VYDNRINPIKTFSKD

-1031 SQTVEEMDAHEMN
+1031 SQTLEEMDAHEMN
-1044 CKLWVKPTPT
+1044 CKLWVKPTPP

-1059 ITFMVSPLGVD
+1059 IAFMVSPLGVD

>member
-60 GGTSPVK
+60 GGTSPAK

-104 AGPAFVITAS
+104 AGPAFVITAFGES
-114 TSKGSNDAEPN
+114 DTDEENNKIKG
-125 RHVVAILRARG
+125 HVIAVLRSRG
-136 QYQKYGSSLDN
+136 KYQKYGQLNIDK
-147 CSTTTSKYDNLEY
+147 CQTTSTYDELDYACDTIELTEYVSGTISFDECETGDTKYSFDANN
-160 MCDKIKLV
+160 DGLV
-168 PYKGVSVSWDICN
+168 EKF
-181 DNVITGGTEIDTTN
+181 
-195 GFPVNSLN
+195 FPINSLN
-203 YGQFNIQA
+203 YGRFTIVA
-211 IKTTKK
+211 KK
-217 TETETG
+217 NNKEVG
-223 VTETVV
+223 R
-229 AEYSVSLNPGA
+229 YPVSLNAGA

-249 GTATDGNA
+249 GTANDGNA
-257 ALFVEELYD
+257 AVFVEELYD
-266 YKHQENVDSGT
+266 YKLQESVDNGE
-277 VTIINKEPLIIG
+277 IKAILAEPLTVRR
-289 KLTVTEVTDPV
+289 LAVTEVTDPV

-305 LPHTELTKKNL
+305 LNQSQLTRKNI
-316 GQTFVYDESRLKSEG
+316 GQTFIYDKSRFYAHKE
-331 MTDNDLPKYAQYKP
+331 TDYPKYA
-345 NTDEFDI
+345 EFKTIQPLALNDGNRDVREW
-352 TTGDIPVLTAM
+352 TETPMKTGE
-363 TTGDIYVVKN
+363 IYVVKQRTDD
-373 FVSSTGKKTLVYAQ
+373 SGKKVIYYAQ
-387 VVGSDKNKTKKSVS
+387 LLKENKPVQVS
-401 EITTGNTVGVVNVL
+401 QINNTNPTSPTVDAVNIL
-415 KYDTLVYKK
+415 KYDTMVYLESENK
-424 TSTGETN
+424 
-431 TSSVES
+431 VDS
-437 LSTINDMNDYREQ
+437 LSTVNDMNDYKEQ
-450 FRSAVTPWIVS
+450 FRSAMTPWVVS
-461 ELKGNSTKLEVKK
+461 ELKNNFYNPQDASQKQTLELKK
-474 LFRFHTITDGNEAN
+474 LFRFHTITDGNDSN
-488 SEVKI
+488 REVKI
-493 SISNIRP
+493 SIANIRP
-500 DDGTFDVIIRDFD
+500 DDGTFDVYVRDFD

-534 SKYIGLQIGTV
+534 KKYIGLQIGTI
-545 DGTYESK
+545 DGTYEVK
-552 SKYVMVEVIENDMT
+552 SKYVMVEVIEDDMT
-566 AECVPAGFM
+566 AECVPSGFM
-575 GYPIREYPDFEIK
+575 GYPVRSYGNYDIDLGK
-588 GSNKSAKCISPSFT
+588 GKKLEVTCVPPSFK
-602 YNTVYDDDIKDRKQ
+602 YNTVYDEDIKSKKQ
-616 YFGLSDITGVDI
+616 YFGLSDITGVDVDI
-628 DMLSYKGKNAYS
+628 LTYKGKNAYS
-640 TKYTRGYT
+640 NKYKTGYT

-655 TLSDTVRNA
+655 TLSLAKLET
-664 MGKVDGEYTMNVKV
+664 GITITIDGE
-678 DGEDVMHWTTVNVN
+678 EDVMGWDTVNVN
-692 NVTNEGKPPVIGSES
+692 NVTSEGKIPVIGTES
-707 SMSGTIY
+707 SMEGTIY
-714 ENINLRKF
+714 EDVNLRKF
-722 TVYPYGGFDGWDI
+722 TLYPYGGFDGWDI
-735 YRKARTNTDEYKANK
+735 YRKSRTNTDEYKANK
-750 YKGSVSN
+750 YKGNVTK
-757 GSGSNF
+757 GSTANF

-931 AKLEDEDN
+931 TKLEDEDN
-939 VYENRINPIKTFSKD
+939 VYDNRINPIKTFSKD

-1031 SQTVEEMDAHEMN
+1031 SQTLEEMDAHEMN

-1059 ITFMVSPLGVD
+1059 IAFMVSPLGVD

>member
-1 MSKIRG
+1 
-7 THSSPGIYTE
+7 
-17 INDLQYKANSVG
+17 
-29 ITTLGLVG
+29 
-37 ETLKGPAFEPIKIS
+37 
-51 DWPSYTDYF
+51 
-60 GGTSPVK
+60 
-67 FKDTQYPQYEL
+67 
-78 PYIAQSYL
+78 
-86 KKSNQVYVCRV
+86 
-97 LGLSGYN
+97 
-104 AGPAFVITAS
+104 
-114 TSKGSNDAEPN
+114 
-125 RHVVAILRARG
+125 
-136 QYQKYGSSLDN
+136 
-147 CSTTTSKYDNLEY
+147 
-160 MCDKIKLV
+160 
-168 PYKGVSVSWDICN
+168 
-181 DNVITGGTEIDTTN
+181 
-195 GFPVNSLN
+195 
-203 YGQFNIQA
+203 
-211 IKTTKK
+211 
-217 TETETG
+217 
-223 VTETVV
+223 
-229 AEYSVSLNPGA
+229 
-240 KDYIYSVLG
+240 
-249 GTATDGNA
+249 
-257 ALFVEELYD
+257 
-266 YKHQENVDSGT
+266 
-277 VTIINKEPLIIG
+277 
-289 KLTVTEVTDPV
+289 
-300 LDFVT
+300 
-305 LPHTELTKKNL
+305 
-316 GQTFVYDESRLKSEG
+316 
-331 MTDNDLPKYAQYKP
+331 
-345 NTDEFDI
+345 
-352 TTGDIPVLTAM
+352 
-363 TTGDIYVVKN
+363 
-373 FVSSTGKKTLVYAQ
+373 
-387 VVGSDKNKTKKSVS
+387 
-401 EITTGNTVGVVNVL
+401 
-415 KYDTLVYKK
+415 
-424 TSTGETN
+424 
-431 TSSVES
+431 
-437 LSTINDMNDYREQ
+437 
-450 FRSAVTPWIVS
+450 
-461 ELKGNSTKLEVKK
+461 
-474 LFRFHTITDGNEAN
+474 
-488 SEVKI
+488 
-493 SISNIRP
+493 
-500 DDGTFDVIIRDFD
+500 
-513 DSDGNPTILE
+513 
-523 SYKKLTMVPGD
+523 
-534 SKYIGLQIGTV
+534 
-545 DGTYESK
+545 
-552 SKYVMVEVIENDMT
+552 MVEVIEDDMT
-566 AECVPAGFM
+566 AECVPSGFM
-575 GYPIREYPDFEIK
+575 GYPVRSYGNYDIDLGEGKKLEVTCVP
-588 GSNKSAKCISPSFT
+588 PSFK
-602 YNTVYDDDIKDRKQ
+602 YNTVYDEDIKSKKQ
-616 YFGLSDITGVDI
+616 YFGLSDITGVDVDI
-628 DMLSYKGKNAYS
+628 LTYKGKNAYS
-640 TKYTRGYT
+640 NKYKTGYT

-655 TLSDTVRNA
+655 TLALAKLET
-664 MGKVDGEYTMNVKV
+664 GITITIDGE
-678 DGEDVMHWTTVNVN
+678 EDVMGWDTVNVN
-692 NVTNEGKPPVIGSES
+692 NVTSEGRIPVIGTES
-707 SMSGTIY
+707 SMEGTIY
-714 ENINLRKF
+714 EDVNLRKF
-722 TVYPYGGFDGWDI
+722 TLYPYGGFDGWDI
-735 YRKARTNTDEYKANK
+735 YRKSRTNTDEYKANK
-750 YKGSVSN
+750 YKGNVTK
-757 GSGSNF
+757 GSTANF

>member
-60 GGTSPVK
+60 GGTSPAK

-104 AGPAFVITAS
+104 AGPAFVITAFGES
-114 TSKGSNDAEPN
+114 DTDEENNKIKG
-125 RHVVAILRARG
+125 HVIAVLRSRG
-136 QYQKYGSSLDN
+136 KYQKYGQLNIDK
-147 CSTTTSKYDNLEY
+147 CQTTSTYDELDYACDTIELTEYVSGTISFDECETGDTKYSFDANN
-160 MCDKIKLV
+160 DGLV
-168 PYKGVSVSWDICN
+168 EKF
-181 DNVITGGTEIDTTN
+181 
-195 GFPVNSLN
+195 FPINSLN
-203 YGQFNIQA
+203 YGRFTIVA
-211 IKTTKK
+211 KK
-217 TETETG
+217 NNKEVG
-223 VTETVV
+223 R
-229 AEYSVSLNPGA
+229 YPVSLNAGA

-249 GTATDGNA
+249 GTANDGNA
-257 ALFVEELYD
+257 AVFVEELYD
-266 YKHQENVDSGT
+266 YKLQESVDNGE
-277 VTIINKEPLIIG
+277 IKAILAEPLTVRR
-289 KLTVTEVTDPV
+289 LAVTEVTDPV

-305 LPHTELTKKNL
+305 LNQSQLTRKNI
-316 GQTFVYDESRLKSEG
+316 GQTFIYDKSRFYAHKE
-331 MTDNDLPKYAQYKP
+331 TDYPKYA
-345 NTDEFDI
+345 EFKIIQPLALNDGNRDVREW
-352 TTGDIPVLTAM
+352 TETPMKTGE
-363 TTGDIYVVKN
+363 IYVVKQRTDD
-373 FVSSTGKKTLVYAQ
+373 SGKKVIYYSQLLKENKPVQ
-387 VVGSDKNKTKKSVS
+387 VSQIN
-401 EITTGNTVGVVNVL
+401 NTNPTSPTVDAVNIL
-415 KYDTLVYKK
+415 KYDTMVYLESENK
-424 TSTGETN
+424 
-431 TSSVES
+431 VDS
-437 LSTINDMNDYREQ
+437 LSTVNDMNDYKEQ
-450 FRSAVTPWIVS
+450 FRSAMTPWVVS
-461 ELKGNSTKLEVKK
+461 ELKNNFYNPQDASQKQTLELKK
-474 LFRFHTITDGNEAN
+474 LFRFHTITDGNDAN
-488 SEVKI
+488 REVKI
-493 SISNIRP
+493 SIANIRP
-500 DDGTFDVIIRDFD
+500 DDGTFDVYVRDFD

-534 SKYIGLQIGTV
+534 KKYIGLQIGTI
-545 DGTYESK
+545 DGTYEVK
-552 SKYVMVEVIENDMT
+552 SKYVMVEVIEDDMT
-566 AECVPAGFM
+566 AECVPSGFM
-575 GYPIREYPDFEIK
+575 GYPVRSYGNYDIDLGEGKKLEVTCVP
-588 GSNKSAKCISPSFT
+588 PSFK
-602 YNTVYDDDIKDRKQ
+602 YNTVYDEDIKSKKQ
-616 YFGLSDITGVDI
+616 YFGLSDITGVDVDI
-628 DMLSYKGKNAYS
+628 LTYKGKNAYS
-640 TKYTRGYT
+640 NKYKTGYT

-655 TLSDTVRNA
+655 TLSLAKLET
-664 MGKVDGEYTMNVKV
+664 GITITIDGE
-678 DGEDVMHWTTVNVN
+678 EDVMGWDTVNVN
-692 NVTNEGKPPVIGSES
+692 NVTSEGKIPVIGTES
-707 SMSGTIY
+707 SMEGTIY
-714 ENINLRKF
+714 EDVNLRKF
-722 TVYPYGGFDGWDI
+722 TLYPYGGFDGWDI
-735 YRKARTNTDEYKANK
+735 YRKSRTNTDEYKANK
-750 YKGSVSN
+750 YKGNVTK
-757 GSGSNF
+757 GSTANF

-931 AKLEDEDN
+931 TKLEDEDN
-939 VYENRINPIKTFSKD
+939 VYDNRINPIKTFSKD

-1031 SQTVEEMDAHEMN
+1031 SQTLEEMDAHEMN
-1044 CKLWVKPTPT
+1044 CKLWVKPTPP

-1059 ITFMVSPLGVD
+1059 IAFMVSPLGVD

>member
-60 GGTSPVK
+60 GGTSPAK

-104 AGPAFVITAS
+104 AGPAFVITAFGES
-114 TSKGSNDAEPN
+114 DTDEENNKIKG
-125 RHVVAILRARG
+125 HVIAVLRSRG
-136 QYQKYGSSLDN
+136 KYQKYGQLNIDK
-147 CSTTTSKYDNLEY
+147 CQTTSTYDELDYACDTIELTEYVSGTISFDECETGDTKYSFDANN
-160 MCDKIKLV
+160 DGLV
-168 PYKGVSVSWDICN
+168 EKF
-181 DNVITGGTEIDTTN
+181 
-195 GFPVNSLN
+195 FPINSLN
-203 YGQFNIQA
+203 YGRFTIVA
-211 IKTTKK
+211 KK
-217 TETETG
+217 NNKEVG
-223 VTETVV
+223 R
-229 AEYSVSLNPGA
+229 YPVSLNAGA

-249 GTATDGNA
+249 GTANDGNA
-257 ALFVEELYD
+257 AVFVEELYD
-266 YKHQENVDSGT
+266 YKLQESVDNGE
-277 VTIINKEPLIIG
+277 IKAILAEPLTVRR
-289 KLTVTEVTDPV
+289 LAVTEVTDPV

-305 LPHTELTKKNL
+305 LNQSQLTRKNI
-316 GQTFVYDESRLKSEG
+316 GQTFIYDKSRFYAHKE
-331 MTDNDLPKYAQYKP
+331 TDYPKYA
-345 NTDEFDI
+345 EFKIIQPLALNDGNRDVREW
-352 TTGDIPVLTAM
+352 TETPMKTGE
-363 TTGDIYVVKN
+363 IYVVKQRTDD
-373 FVSSTGKKTLVYAQ
+373 SGKKVIYYSQLLKENKPVQ
-387 VVGSDKNKTKKSVS
+387 VSQIN
-401 EITTGNTVGVVNVL
+401 NTNPTSPTVDAVNIL
-415 KYDTLVYKK
+415 KYDTMVYLESENK
-424 TSTGETN
+424 
-431 TSSVES
+431 VDS
-437 LSTINDMNDYREQ
+437 LSTVNDMNDYKEQ
-450 FRSAVTPWIVS
+450 FRSAMTPWVVS
-461 ELKGNSTKLEVKK
+461 ELKNNFYNPQDASQKQTLELKK
-474 LFRFHTITDGNEAN
+474 LFRFHTITDGNDAN
-488 SEVKI
+488 REVKI
-493 SISNIRP
+493 SIANIRP
-500 DDGTFDVIIRDFD
+500 DDGTFDVYVRDFD

-534 SKYIGLQIGTV
+534 KKYIGLQIGTI
-545 DGTYESK
+545 DGTYEVK
-552 SKYVMVEVIENDMT
+552 SKYVMVEVIEDDMT
-566 AECVPAGFM
+566 AECVPSGFM
-575 GYPIREYPDFEIK
+575 GYPVRSYGNYDIDLGEGKKLEVTCVP
-588 GSNKSAKCISPSFT
+588 PSFK
-602 YNTVYDDDIKDRKQ
+602 YNTVYDEDIKSKKQ
-616 YFGLSDITGVDI
+616 YFGLSDITGVDVDI
-628 DMLSYKGKNAYS
+628 LTYKGKNAYS
-640 TKYTRGYT
+640 NKYKTGYT

-655 TLSDTVRNA
+655 TLSLAKLET
-664 MGKVDGEYTMNVKV
+664 GITITIDGE
-678 DGEDVMHWTTVNVN
+678 EDVMGWDTVNVN
-692 NVTNEGKPPVIGSES
+692 NVTSEGKIPVIGTES
-707 SMSGTIY
+707 SMEGTIY
-714 ENINLRKF
+714 EDVNLRKF
-722 TVYPYGGFDGWDI
+722 TLYPYGGFDGWDI
-735 YRKARTNTDEYKANK
+735 YRKSRTNTDEYKANK
-750 YKGSVSN
+750 YKGNVTK
-757 GSGSNF
+757 GSTANF

-819 EVISMLE
+819 EVISMIE

-931 AKLEDEDN
+931 TKLEDEDN
-939 VYENRINPIKTFSKD
+939 VYDNRINPIKTFSKD

-1031 SQTVEEMDAHEMN
+1031 SQTLEEMDAHEMN
-1044 CKLWVKPTPT
+1044 CKLWVKPTPP

-1059 ITFMVSPLGVD
+1059 IAFMVSPLGVD

>member
-60 GGTSPVK
+60 GGTSPAK

-114 TSKGSNDAEPN
+114 TSKGSDGVEPN

-160 MCDKIKLV
+160 MCDKIELV

-203 YGQFNIQA
+203 YGQFNIKA

-217 TETETG
+217 AETG

-316 GQTFVYDESRLKSEG
+316 GQTFVYDELRLKSEG

-352 TTGDIPVLTAM
+352 TTGDTPVLTAM

-575 GYPIREYPDFEIK
+575 GYPIREYPDFKIN

-655 TLSDTVRNA
+655 TLSDAVRNA
-664 MGKVDGEYTMNVKV
+664 MGQNSGLDVKV
-678 DGEDVMHWTTVNVN
+678 DGEDTMKWTTVNVN

>member
-60 GGTSPVK
+60 GGTSPAK

-104 AGPAFVITAS
+104 AGPAFVITAFGES
-114 TSKGSNDAEPN
+114 DTDEENNKIKG
-125 RHVVAILRARG
+125 HVIAVLRSRG
-136 QYQKYGSSLDN
+136 KYQKYGQLNIDK
-147 CSTTTSKYDNLEY
+147 CQTTSTYDELDYACDTIELTEYVSGTISFDECETGDTKYSFDANN
-160 MCDKIKLV
+160 DGLV
-168 PYKGVSVSWDICN
+168 EKF
-181 DNVITGGTEIDTTN
+181 
-195 GFPVNSLN
+195 FPINSLN
-203 YGQFNIQA
+203 YGRFTIVA
-211 IKTTKK
+211 KK
-217 TETETG
+217 NNKEVG
-223 VTETVV
+223 R
-229 AEYSVSLNPGA
+229 YPVSLNAGA

-249 GTATDGNA
+249 GTANDGNA
-257 ALFVEELYD
+257 AVFVEELYD
-266 YKHQENVDSGT
+266 YKLQESVDNGE
-277 VTIINKEPLIIG
+277 IKAILAEPLTVRR
-289 KLTVTEVTDPV
+289 LAVTEVTDPV

-305 LPHTELTKKNL
+305 LNQSQLTRKNI
-316 GQTFVYDESRLKSEG
+316 GQTFIYDKSRFYAHKE
-331 MTDNDLPKYAQYKP
+331 TDYPKYA
-345 NTDEFDI
+345 EFKIIQPLALNDGNRDVREW
-352 TTGDIPVLTAM
+352 TETPMKTGE
-363 TTGDIYVVKN
+363 IYVVKQRTDD
-373 FVSSTGKKTLVYAQ
+373 SGKRVIYYAQ
-387 VVGSDKNKTKKSVS
+387 LLKENKPVQVS
-401 EITTGNTVGVVNVL
+401 QINNTNPTSPTVDAVNIL
-415 KYDTLVYKK
+415 KYDTMVYLESENK
-424 TSTGETN
+424 
-431 TSSVES
+431 VDS
-437 LSTINDMNDYREQ
+437 LSTVNDMNDYKEQ
-450 FRSAVTPWIVS
+450 FRSAMTPWVVS
-461 ELKGNSTKLEVKK
+461 ELKNNFYNPQDASQKQTLELKK
-474 LFRFHTITDGNEAN
+474 LFRFHTITDGNDAN
-488 SEVKI
+488 REVKI
-493 SISNIRP
+493 SIANIRP
-500 DDGTFDVIIRDFD
+500 DDGTFDVYVRDFD

-534 SKYIGLQIGTV
+534 KKYIGLQIGTI
-545 DGTYESK
+545 DGTYEVK
-552 SKYVMVEVIENDMT
+552 SKYVMVEVIEDDMT
-566 AECVPAGFM
+566 AECVPSGFM
-575 GYPIREYPDFEIK
+575 GYPVRSYGNYDIDLGEGKKLEVTCVP
-588 GSNKSAKCISPSFT
+588 PSFK
-602 YNTVYDDDIKDRKQ
+602 YNTVYDEDIKSTKQ
-616 YFGLSDITGVDI
+616 YFGLSDITGVDVDI
-628 DMLSYKGKNAYS
+628 LTYKGKNAYS
-640 TKYTRGYT
+640 NKYKTGYT

-655 TLSDTVRNA
+655 TLSLAKLET
-664 MGKVDGEYTMNVKV
+664 GITITIDGE
-678 DGEDVMHWTTVNVN
+678 EDVMGWDTVNVN
-692 NVTNEGKPPVIGSES
+692 NVTSEGKIPVIGTES
-707 SMSGTIY
+707 SMEGTIY
-714 ENINLRKF
+714 EDVNLRKF
-722 TVYPYGGFDGWDI
+722 TIYPYGGFDGWDI
-735 YRKARTNTDEYKANK
+735 YRKSRTNTDEYKANK
-750 YKGSVSN
+750 YKGNVTK
-757 GSGSNF
+757 GSTANF

-931 AKLEDEDN
+931 TKLEDEDN

-1001 TLKDEFRSIVE
+1001 TLKDEFRSIIE

-1031 SQTVEEMDAHEMN
+1031 SQTLEEMDAHEMN
-1044 CKLWVKPTPT
+1044 CKLWVKPTPP

-1059 ITFMVSPLGVD
+1059 IAFMVSPLGVD

>member
-60 GGTSPVK
+60 GGTSPAK

-104 AGPAFVITAS
+104 AGPAFVITAFGES
-114 TSKGSNDAEPN
+114 DTDEENNKIKG
-125 RHVVAILRARG
+125 HVIAVLRSRG
-136 QYQKYGSSLDN
+136 KYQKYGQLNIDK
-147 CSTTTSKYDNLEY
+147 CQTTSTYDELDYACDTIELTEYVSGTISFDECETGDTKYSFDANN
-160 MCDKIKLV
+160 DGLV
-168 PYKGVSVSWDICN
+168 EKF
-181 DNVITGGTEIDTTN
+181 
-195 GFPVNSLN
+195 FPINSLN
-203 YGQFNIQA
+203 YGRFTIVA
-211 IKTTKK
+211 KK
-217 TETETG
+217 NNKEVG
-223 VTETVV
+223 R
-229 AEYSVSLNPGA
+229 YPVSLNAGA

-249 GTATDGNA
+249 GTANDGNA
-257 ALFVEELYD
+257 AVFVEELYD
-266 YKHQENVDSGT
+266 YKLQESVDNGE
-277 VTIINKEPLIIG
+277 IKAILAEPLTVRR
-289 KLTVTEVTDPV
+289 LAVTEVTDPV

-305 LPHTELTKKNL
+305 LNQSQLTRKNI
-316 GQTFVYDESRLKSEG
+316 GQTFIYDKSRFYAHKE
-331 MTDNDLPKYAQYKP
+331 TDYPKYA
-345 NTDEFDI
+345 EFKIIQPLALNDGNRDVREW
-352 TTGDIPVLTAM
+352 TETPMKTGE
-363 TTGDIYVVKN
+363 IYVVKQRTDD
-373 FVSSTGKKTLVYAQ
+373 SGKKVIYYAQ
-387 VVGSDKNKTKKSVS
+387 LLKENKPVQVS
-401 EITTGNTVGVVNVL
+401 QINNTNPTSPTVDAVNIL
-415 KYDTLVYKK
+415 KYDTMVYLESENK
-424 TSTGETN
+424 
-431 TSSVES
+431 VDS
-437 LSTINDMNDYREQ
+437 LSTVNDMNDYKEQ
-450 FRSAVTPWIVS
+450 FRSAMTPWVVS
-461 ELKGNSTKLEVKK
+461 ELKNNFYNPQDASQKQTLELKK
-474 LFRFHTITDGNEAN
+474 LFRFHTITDGNDAN
-488 SEVKI
+488 REVKI
-493 SISNIRP
+493 SIANIRP
-500 DDGTFDVIIRDFD
+500 DDGTFDVYVRDFD

-534 SKYIGLQIGTV
+534 KKYIGLQIGTI
-545 DGTYESK
+545 DGTYEVK
-552 SKYVMVEVIENDMT
+552 SKYVMVEVIEDDMT
-566 AECVPAGFM
+566 AECVPSGFM
-575 GYPIREYPDFEIK
+575 GYPVRSYGNYDIDLGEGKKLEVTCVP
-588 GSNKSAKCISPSFT
+588 PSFK
-602 YNTVYDDDIKDRKQ
+602 YNTVYDEDIKSKKQ
-616 YFGLSDITGVDI
+616 YFGLSDITGVDVDI
-628 DMLSYKGKNAYS
+628 LTYKGKNAYS
-640 TKYTRGYT
+640 NKYKTGYT

-655 TLSDTVRNA
+655 TLSLAKLET
-664 MGKVDGEYTMNVKV
+664 GITITIDGE
-678 DGEDVMHWTTVNVN
+678 EDVMGWDTVNVN
-692 NVTNEGKPPVIGSES
+692 NVTSEGKIPVIGTES
-707 SMSGTIY
+707 SMEGTIY
-714 ENINLRKF
+714 EDVNLRKF
-722 TVYPYGGFDGWDI
+722 TLYPYGGFDGWDI
-735 YRKARTNTDEYKANK
+735 YRKSRTNTDEYKANK
-750 YKGSVSN
+750 YKGNVTK
-757 GSGSNF
+757 GSTANF

-819 EVISMLE
+819 EVISMIE

-931 AKLEDEDN
+931 TKLEDEDN
-939 VYENRINPIKTFSKD
+939 VYDNRINPIKTFSKD

-1031 SQTVEEMDAHEMN
+1031 SQTLEEMDAHEMN
-1044 CKLWVKPTPT
+1044 CKLWVKPTPP

-1059 ITFMVSPLGVD
+1059 IAFMVSPLGVD

>member
-51 DWPSYTDYF
+51 DWTSYTDYF
-60 GGTSPVK
+60 GGTSPAK

-104 AGPAFVITAS
+104 AGPAFVITAFGES
-114 TSKGSNDAEPN
+114 DVDNENNKVKG
-125 RHVVAILRARG
+125 HVIAVLRPRG
-136 QYQKYGSSLDN
+136 KYQKYGQLNIDK
-147 CSTTTSKYDNLEY
+147 CQTTSTYDELDYACDTIELTEYVSGTISFDECETGDTKYSFDT
-160 MCDKIKLV
+160 
-168 PYKGVSVSWDICN
+168 N
-181 DNVITGGTEIDTTN
+181 DMGLQGKF
-195 GFPVNSLN
+195 FPVNSLN
-203 YGQFNIQA
+203 YGRFTIVA
-211 IKTTKK
+211 KK
-217 TETETG
+217 GDTIVGT
-223 VTETVV
+223 
-229 AEYSVSLNPGA
+229 YPVSLNAGA

-249 GTATDGNA
+249 GTANDGNA
-257 ALFVEELYD
+257 AVFVEELYD
-266 YKHQENVDSGT
+266 YKLQESVDNGE
-277 VTIINKEPLIIG
+277 IKAILAEPLTVRR
-289 KLTVTEVTDPV
+289 LAVTEVADPV

-305 LPHTELTKKNL
+305 LNQSQLTRKNV
-316 GQTFVYDESRLKSEG
+316 GQTFIYDKSRFYAPKE
-331 MTDNDLPKYAQYKP
+331 TDYPKYA
-345 NTDEFDI
+345 EFKKI
-352 TTGDIPVLTAM
+352 EPVLHTSVNSDVSGWTETPM
-363 TTGDIYVVKN
+363 KTGEIYVVKQRTDD
-373 FVSSTGKKTLVYAQ
+373 SGKKVIYYSQLLKENKPVQ
-387 VVGSDKNKTKKSVS
+387 VSKIN
-401 EITTGNTVGVVNVL
+401 NTNPIEPTVDAVNIL
-415 KYDTLVYKK
+415 KYDTMVYLESENK
-424 TSTGETN
+424 
-431 TSSVES
+431 VDS
-437 LSTINDMNDYREQ
+437 LSTVNDMNDYKEQ
-450 FRSAVTPWIVS
+450 FRSAMTPWVVS
-461 ELKGNSTKLEVKK
+461 ELKNNFYIPQDTSKKLTLELKK
-474 LFRFHTITDGNEAN
+474 LFRFHTITDGNDAN
-488 SEVKI
+488 REVKI
-493 SISNIRP
+493 SIANIRP
-500 DDGTFDVIIRDFD
+500 DDGTFDVYIRDFD

-534 SKYIGLQIGTV
+534 KKYIGLQIGTI
-545 DGTYESK
+545 DGTYEVK

-566 AECVPAGFM
+566 AECVPSGFM
-575 GYPIREYPDFEIK
+575 GYPVRSYGNYDIDLGEGKKLEVTCVP
-588 GSNKSAKCISPSFT
+588 PSFK
-602 YNTVYDDDIKDRKQ
+602 YNTVYDEDIKSKKQ
-616 YFGLSDITGVDI
+616 YFGLSDITGVDV
-628 DMLSYKGKNAYS
+628 DLLTYKGKNAYS
-640 TKYTRGYT
+640 NKYKTGYT

-655 TLSDTVRNA
+655 TLALAKLGT
-664 MGKVDGEYTMNVKV
+664 GITITIDGEQ
-678 DGEDVMHWTTVNVN
+678 DVMGWDTVNVN
-692 NVTNEGKPPVIGSES
+692 NVTSEGRIPVIGTES
-707 SMSGTIY
+707 SMEDTIY
-714 ENINLRKF
+714 EDVNLRKF
-722 TVYPYGGFDGWDI
+722 TLYPYGGFDGWDI
-735 YRKARTNTDEYKANK
+735 YRKSRTNTEEYKANK
-750 YKGSVSN
+750 YKGNVTK
-757 GSGSNF
+757 GSTANF

-771 LNLSGNAITT
+771 LNLSGNTITT

-1019 VERGIVDFRLDI
+1019 VERGIVDFRLNI

>member
-60 GGTSPVK
+60 GGTSPAK

-104 AGPAFVITAS
+104 AGPAFVITAFGES
-114 TSKGSNDAEPN
+114 DTDEENNKIKG
-125 RHVVAILRARG
+125 HVIAVLRSRG
-136 QYQKYGSSLDN
+136 KYQKYGQLNIDK
-147 CSTTTSKYDNLEY
+147 CQTTSTYDELDYACDTIELTEYVSGTISFDECETGDTKYSFDANN
-160 MCDKIKLV
+160 DGLV
-168 PYKGVSVSWDICN
+168 EKF
-181 DNVITGGTEIDTTN
+181 
-195 GFPVNSLN
+195 FPINSLN
-203 YGQFNIQA
+203 YGRFTIVA
-211 IKTTKK
+211 KK
-217 TETETG
+217 NNKEVG
-223 VTETVV
+223 R
-229 AEYSVSLNPGA
+229 YPVSLNAGA

-249 GTATDGNA
+249 GTANDGNA
-257 ALFVEELYD
+257 AVFVEELYD
-266 YKHQENVDSGT
+266 YKLQESVDNGE
-277 VTIINKEPLIIG
+277 IKAILAEPLTVRR
-289 KLTVTEVTDPV
+289 LAVTEVTDPV

-305 LPHTELTKKNL
+305 LNQSQLTRKNI
-316 GQTFVYDESRLKSEG
+316 GQTFIYDKSRFYAHKE
-331 MTDNDLPKYAQYKP
+331 TDYPKYA
-345 NTDEFDI
+345 EFKTIQPLALNDGNRDVREW
-352 TTGDIPVLTAM
+352 TETPMKTGE
-363 TTGDIYVVKN
+363 IYVVKQRTDD
-373 FVSSTGKKTLVYAQ
+373 SGKKVIYYAQ
-387 VVGSDKNKTKKSVS
+387 LLKENKPVQVS
-401 EITTGNTVGVVNVL
+401 QINNTNPTSPTVDAVNIL
-415 KYDTLVYKK
+415 KYDTMVYLESENK
-424 TSTGETN
+424 
-431 TSSVES
+431 VDS
-437 LSTINDMNDYREQ
+437 LSTVNDMNDYKEQ
-450 FRSAVTPWIVS
+450 FRSAMTPWVVS
-461 ELKGNSTKLEVKK
+461 ELKNNFYNPQDASQKQTLELKK
-474 LFRFHTITDGNEAN
+474 LFRFHTITDGNDAN
-488 SEVKI
+488 REVKI
-493 SISNIRP
+493 SIANIRP
-500 DDGTFDVIIRDFD
+500 DDGTFDVYVRDFD

-534 SKYIGLQIGTV
+534 KKYIGLQIGTI
-545 DGTYESK
+545 DGTYEVK
-552 SKYVMVEVIENDMT
+552 SKYVMVEVIEDDMT
-566 AECVPAGFM
+566 AECVPSGFM
-575 GYPIREYPDFEIK
+575 GYPVRSYGNYDIDLGK
-588 GSNKSAKCISPSFT
+588 GKKLEVTCVPPSFK
-602 YNTVYDDDIKDRKQ
+602 YNTVYDEDIKSKKQ
-616 YFGLSDITGVDI
+616 YFGLSDITGVDVDI
-628 DMLSYKGKNAYS
+628 LTYKGKNAYS
-640 TKYTRGYT
+640 NKYKTGYT

-655 TLSDTVRNA
+655 TLSLAKLET
-664 MGKVDGEYTMNVKV
+664 GITITIDGE
-678 DGEDVMHWTTVNVN
+678 EDVMGWDTVNVN
-692 NVTNEGKPPVIGSES
+692 NVTSEGKIPVIGTES
-707 SMSGTIY
+707 SMEGTIY
-714 ENINLRKF
+714 EDVNLRKF
-722 TVYPYGGFDGWDI
+722 TLYPYGGFDGWDI
-735 YRKARTNTDEYKANK
+735 YRKSRTNTDEYKANK
-750 YKGSVSN
+750 YKGNVTK
-757 GSGSNF
+757 GSTANF

-931 AKLEDEDN
+931 TKLEDEDN
-939 VYENRINPIKTFSKD
+939 VYDNRINPIKTFSKD

-1031 SQTVEEMDAHEMN
+1031 SQTLEEMDAHEMN
-1044 CKLWVKPTPT
+1044 CKLWVKPTPP

-1059 ITFMVSPLGVD
+1059 IAFMVSPLGVD

>member
-7 THSSPGIYTE
+7 THSSPGLYDE

-37 ETLKGPAFEPIKIS
+37 ETLKGPAFEPIKIF
-51 DWPSYTDYF
+51 DWTLYTDYF
-60 GGTSPVK
+60 GGTSPAK

-114 TSKGSNDAEPN
+114 TVKGSDDGEPN

-136 QYQKYGSSLDN
+136 QYQKYGSSFDN

-160 MCDKIKLV
+160 MCDKIELA
-168 PYKGVSVSWDICN
+168 PYKGVSVSWDICK
-181 DNVITGGTEIDTTN
+181 DNVIAGGTEIDTTN

-203 YGQFNIQA
+203 YGQFNIKA

-217 TETETG
+217 TETE
-223 VTETVV
+223 VKETVV

-331 MTDNDLPKYAQYKP
+331 MTNNDLPKYAQYKEK
-345 NTDEFDI
+345 TDEFDI
-352 TTGDIPVLTAM
+352 KDDKPVLTAM

-387 VVGSDKNKTKKSVS
+387 VVDSDEDKTKKSVS
-401 EITTGNTVGVVNVL
+401 EITTGNTVNVVNVL

-575 GYPIREYPDFEIK
+575 GYPIREYPDFKIK
-588 GSNKSAKCISPSFT
+588 DSNKSAKCISPSFT

-655 TLSDTVRNA
+655 TLSDAVRNA
-664 MGKVDGEYTMNVKV
+664 MGKVDGDNTMKVKV
-678 DGEDVMHWTTVNVN
+678 DGEDTMKWTTVNVN

-1019 VERGIVDFRLDI
+1019 VDRGIVDFRLDI